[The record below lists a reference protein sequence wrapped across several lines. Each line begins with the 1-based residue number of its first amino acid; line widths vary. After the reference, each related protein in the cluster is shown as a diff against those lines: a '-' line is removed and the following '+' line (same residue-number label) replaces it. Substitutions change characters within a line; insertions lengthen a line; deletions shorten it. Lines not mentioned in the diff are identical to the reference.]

1 MKLLDR
7 RMSSL
12 VVMSLVMLVSQLP
25 TSAGNNQMVLCAGAG
40 GLMVGVGAGLGRKH
54 PSYSLTIFLS

>member
-1 MKLLDR
+1 
-7 RMSSL
+7 MSSL